1 MERLGPVAGI
11 LLVAV
16 ILGFTLG
23 AVFLPLM
30 SYSLAMKDAREFWI
44 WAGEWIG
51 ADLFL
56 TLLLCRKEMAALL
69 KRKPGA

>member
-30 SYSLAMKDAREFWI
+30 SYSLAMKDTREFWI

>member
-1 MERLGPVAGI
+1 
-11 LLVAV
+11 
-16 ILGFTLG
+16 
-23 AVFLPLM
+23 M

-56 TLLLCRKEMAALL
+56 TAFLCRKEMAALL

>member
-1 MERLGPVAGI
+1 MERFGPVAGI

-30 SYSLAMKDAREFWI
+30 SYSLAMKDTREFWI

>member
-1 MERLGPVAGI
+1 MGRLAPAASI
-11 LLVAV
+11 LLVAL
-16 ILGFTLG
+16 ILGVTLG
-23 AVFLPLM
+23 TIFLQLM
-30 SYSLAMKDAREFWI
+30 SYSLTMKDTREFWI